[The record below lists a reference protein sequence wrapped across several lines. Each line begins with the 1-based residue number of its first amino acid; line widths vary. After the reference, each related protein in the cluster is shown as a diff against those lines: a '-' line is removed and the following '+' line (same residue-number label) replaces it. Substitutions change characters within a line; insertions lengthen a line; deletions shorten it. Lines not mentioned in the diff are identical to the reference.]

1 MSAALLLLFPCRC
14 WDSRGIVGEQAG
26 ELRDVCPEL
35 ELVVFTDR
43 DVLEDAPR
51 VAEAL
56 EKADAFFAS
65 LVFDYDNVSV
75 GLGPVVGR
83 VG

>member
-1 MSAALLLLFPCRC
+1 M
-14 WDSRGIVGEQAG
+14 
-26 ELRDVCPEL
+26 
-35 ELVVFTDR
+35 FTDR

-75 GLGPVVGR
+75 QCYSTAVQHSSIYCCMHICILFFSLSCCCESTYLHTYMR
-83 VG
+83 